1 MMLFR
6 LLSPLLLSGFLF
18 SPLGATDD
26 PFGVMKL
33 SPISCPSLDNTKP
46 LSLSSAVSSALCANP
61 QTHSAWASVTYQE
74 ALLGGSKAAYLPTVT
89 LNGTALR
96 NHDTGYLTTQG
107 NYTKTNGSLALNYL
121 LYDFGNRDALH
132 DQATFALFSAQ
143 KSYDNLFQTLF
154 FNTVQG
160 YYAIFQAQASLDA
173 YLSAQNAAK
182 ESLEAAHIKLK
193 AGVTIPADTL
203 QAQAAYAQAL
213 LNRVTAEQTL
223 ALAKGNFA
231 TLLGWNADQS
241 FTIIPPV
248 ETTQNPLPQES
259 LHALV
264 TKASHTRPDLI
275 AAHTDVQTAD
285 ATLRAARASGMP
297 TLSLTSGFSGMDT
310 SMASPTTN
318 SNVGVVLS
326 VPLFTGYAITY
337 KIAAATAQRSLK
349 EALANTLD
357 KQVALEVY
365 TAYTN
370 LMAAHT
376 KEQLTTDLLNSAKAS
391 YASALGRYKAGVGTI
406 LDVTTAQSLL
416 SSAQQQKVA
425 SLYTLA
431 ISRVALAKALGN
443 TEQMKDELT
452 KEVP

>member
-1 MMLFR
+1 MRPHFF
-6 LLSPLLLSGFLF
+6 PFFLLSGLLF

-33 SPISCPSLDNTKP
+33 SPASCPSLDNAKP
-46 LSLSSAVSSALCANP
+46 LSLSNAVSHALCANP
-61 QTHSAWASVTYQE
+61 QTHSAWASVRYQE
-74 ALLGGSKAAYLPTVT
+74 ALLGGTKAAYLPTMT
-89 LNGTALR
+89 LSATALS
-96 NHDTGYLTTQG
+96 NHDTGYLTIHSNT
-107 NYTKTNGSLALNYL
+107 TKESSNLALSYL

-132 DQATFALFSAQ
+132 DQATFALFSSQ
-143 KSYDNLFQTLF
+143 KSYDTVFQTLF

-182 ESLEAAHIKLK
+182 ESLEAAQIKLK
-193 AGVTIPADTL
+193 AGVTIPSDTL
-203 QAQAAYAQAL
+203 QAQAAYAQAV

-223 ALAKGNFA
+223 ALAKGNFSM
-231 TLLGWNADQS
+231 LLGWDADQS
-241 FTIIPPV
+241 FTIIPPLDD
-248 ETTQNPLPQES
+248 TKNSLPQES
-259 LHALV
+259 LQALV
-264 TKASHTRPDLI
+264 AHARQSRPDLI
-275 AAHTDVQTAD
+275 AAQTDIQTAD
-285 ATLRAARASGMP
+285 AALRAARASGMP
-297 TLSLTSGFSGMDT
+297 TLSLTSGFTGSDT
-310 SMASPTTN
+310 SITSPTAN
-318 SNVGVVLS
+318 ANVGVVLS
-326 VPLFTGYAITY
+326 IPLFTGYATTY
-337 KIAAATAQRSLK
+337 KIAAATAQRNLK
-349 EALANTLD
+349 EALADTLD
-357 KQVALEVY
+357 KQVALDVY

-425 SLYTLA
+425 STYTLA

-443 TEQMKDELT
+443 NDQLKHELT
-452 KEVP
+452 KEQP